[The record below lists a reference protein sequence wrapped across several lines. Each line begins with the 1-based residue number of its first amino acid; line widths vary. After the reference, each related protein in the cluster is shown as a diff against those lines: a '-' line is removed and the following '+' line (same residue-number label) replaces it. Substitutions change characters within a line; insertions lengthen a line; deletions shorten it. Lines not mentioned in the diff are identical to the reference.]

1 MLLTA
6 LLLKAS
12 ACDDAIESGP
22 VRLMLRRL
30 DVLRIVA
37 WFLLLAF
44 VPLVLFVFIFTHLG
58 ALLWL
63 SLILAVAAAIY
74 GMVMSRRPPV
84 T

>member
-6 LLLKAS
+6 LLLQAS

-30 DVLRIVA
+30 DVLRVVA

-44 VPLVLFVFIFTHLG
+44 VPLVLFAFIFTHLG

-74 GMVMSRRPPV
+74 GAVTSRRPPV